1 MTAGPDYL
9 LRLLGEVEQ
18 QLGDGEGD
26 GPQLLLVGGLHLH
39 NLLSLG
45 LRGVGLVVLMIPT
58 LMMMVM
64 AVFMMRM
71 AMMMRMVVQVAR
83 MGVAVTVMGVTAGSV
98 MVLAECPGVVL
109 MVAPLLQVPPL
120 HPLTLAPVPEHPQ
133 HHLQGLAQ
141 GGGLVLGEGGGEG
154 GEQQQPGDQGLP
166 HRHGCTAPP
175 GQLQGFIQ
183 HLTQAAKVTR
193 KFKWN

>member
-26 GPQLLLVGGLHLH
+26 GPQLLLVGGVS
-39 NLLSLG
+39 LLGLG

-58 LMMMVM
+58 LMMMAM
-64 AVFMMRM
+64 TVFMMRM

-83 MGVAVTVMGVTAGSV
+83 MGVAVTVMGVAAGSV
-98 MVLAECPGVVL
+98 MVLAECPGVV
-109 MVAPLLQVPPL
+109 VVVGPLLQVPPL
-120 HPLTLAPVPEHPQ
+120 HPLTLTLAPGPEHPQ

-175 GQLQGFIQ
+175 GQVRGFIQ
-183 HLTQAAKVTR
+183 HLRQGA
-193 KFKWN
+193 